1 MRAQALFSLLF
12 PRQAALSHRER
23 IISGLGGILAILITS
38 WMTHIFIGP
47 VAAPY
52 LLAAMGAS
60 TVLLLG
66 APHSPF
72 SQPWSFVGG
81 HLVSAAIGITCAM
94 YLNNIYLSAGLA
106 VGLSIIAMYYLRC
119 IHPPGGATALLTVIG
134 DQKIHA
140 MGYHFILM
148 PVLAN
153 VVILLSVALLI
164 NRLLLKRQYP
174 LNLTL
179 TGNESSLETV
189 LPAIKLS
196 FNKEDL
202 NAAVKEMNGYI
213 DVAGEDLEKIYSLAV
228 IHSHQRRLGEL
239 RLKDIMTREVV
250 TIKPGQS
257 LEEIWKLLRR
267 HRIRGAPVID
277 EAKNLLGIVSIA
289 DFLKVADWRMCNTV
303 MARLKLFFSN
313 KSSYT
318 VEQIMTTPVLVGHEN
333 MLLTEAFLIFSE
345 KGINHLPLVDEN
357 GGLVGILTRLDL
369 LSALYGDMAVIS
381 HD

>member
-1 MRAQALFSLLF
+1 MTKPTIFSLLF
-12 PRQAALSHRER
+12 PRQATVTHRER
-23 IISGLGGILAILITS
+23 LISGLGGISAILITA

-81 HLVSAAIGITCAM
+81 HLVSAAIGVTCAM
-94 YLNNIYLSAGLA
+94 YLQNVYLSAGLA

-134 DQKIHA
+134 DQRIHS
-140 MGYHFILM
+140 MGYHFIIM

-153 VVILLSVALLI
+153 VVILLCVALLI
-164 NRLLLKRQYP
+164 NRLVLRRDYP
-174 LNLTL
+174 FNFSL
-179 TGNESSLETV
+179 TGKDTSHGNV
-189 LPAIKLS
+189 RPPVKLGFS
-196 FNKEDL
+196 PEDL
-202 NAAVKEMNGYI
+202 SAALKEMNGYI
-213 DVAGEDLEKIYSLAV
+213 DVTGEDLEKIYSLAV
-228 IHSHQRRLGEL
+228 VHSHRRRLGEI

-250 TIKPGQS
+250 TLEPEQS
-257 LEEIWKLLRR
+257 LEEIWTLLRK
-267 HRIRGAPVID
+267 HNIRGAPVID
-277 EAKNLLGIVSIA
+277 EARKLVGIVSIA
-289 DFLKVADWRMCNTV
+289 DFLKVTDWRMCNTLT
-303 MARLKLFFSN
+303 ARLKLLLAR

-318 VEQIMTTPVLVGHEN
+318 AQQIMSTPVTVGHEN
-333 MLLTEAFLIFSE
+333 MLMTEAFLLFAE
-345 KGINHLPLVDEN
+345 KGINHLPLVDEK
-357 GGLVGILTRLDL
+357 GELVGILTRLDL
-369 LSALYGDMAVIS
+369 LSSLYGDMAILS